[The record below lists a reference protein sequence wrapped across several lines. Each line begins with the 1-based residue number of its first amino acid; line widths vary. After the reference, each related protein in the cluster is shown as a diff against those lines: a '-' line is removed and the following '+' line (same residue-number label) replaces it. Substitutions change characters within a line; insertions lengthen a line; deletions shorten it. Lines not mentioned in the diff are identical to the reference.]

1 LQLCGEVGEYL
12 ELGLIVLRL
21 YFLSSIPLASV
32 KIAIFLLPRTTKIG
46 HSIGSSWLA
55 HLFA

>member
-1 LQLCGEVGEYL
+1 M
-12 ELGLIVLRL
+12 GLIVLRL

-32 KIAIFLLPRTTKIG
+32 KIAIFLLPRTTEIG
-46 HSIGSSWLA
+46 HSIGSSLVA